1 MTQPVRTRS
10 LAIVGV
16 VLLLTFIVLFA
27 VGLVPR
33 LRQKHALAA
42 SAKSVRE
49 DVPIVYVTQ
58 PKPAVESD
66 LMLAGTTSAFQ
77 DTTIYARTTGYIRKR
92 YVDIGDTVKAGQ
104 LLAEIDSPE
113 IDQQLNQGQAELVQ
127 SRKTLEL
134 QGTAR
139 ELAQVT
145 KGRYEAADSEK
156 AVAKEMVDQSVA
168 AERTASANVAA
179 AEANVDSNVAN
190 VRRLQALTAFERVVA
205 PFAGTITRRN
215 VDTGALITAG
225 SANTNTNSASD
236 TGGLF
241 GIAQLGVLRVFVNVP
256 QVNAPNVKLG
266 MPVKVTVRGRLMDPV
281 TGKVTRTANALDP
294 ATRTLLVE
302 IDLPNKTHEL
312 LPGMFVYVSF
322 RIAPSGTRWR
332 LPATA
337 VVIDADGTRV
347 VTIAQDNKLHYQ
359 PVTLG
364 RDFGGSIDIQAGLNG
379 DEKIVAQ
386 PRVSMHEG
394 DVVQPKAVAAPR
406 AGGS

>member
-1 MTQPVRTRS
+1 MTEPVRKRG
-10 LAIVGV
+10 LVIVGV
-16 VLLLTFIVLFA
+16 VIVLTFIVLFA
-27 VGLVPR
+27 VGLLPR
-33 LRQKHALAA
+33 LRQGEALAA

-49 DVPIVYVTQ
+49 SVPVVYVTQ
-58 PKPAVESD
+58 PKPAVEGD
-66 LMLAGTTSAFQ
+66 LMLAATTSAFQ
-77 DTTIYARTTGYIRKR
+77 DTTIYARTSGYIRKR

-113 IDQQLNQGQAELVQ
+113 IDQQLNQAVAELASSRQTVQ
-127 SRKTLEL
+127 L

-139 ELAQVT
+139 ELARVT

-179 AEANVDSNVAN
+179 AEANVESNVAN
-190 VRRLQALTAFERVVA
+190 VKRLQAMTAFERVLA

-225 SANTNTNSASD
+225 SATSNTSSVSDAS
-236 TGGLF
+236 GLF
-241 GIAQLGVLRVFVNVP
+241 GIAQLDVLRVFVSVP
-256 QVNAPNVKLG
+256 QVNAPNVTLG
-266 MPVKVTVRGRLMDPV
+266 MPVKVTVRGRLMEPV
-281 TGKVTRTANALDP
+281 TGTVTRTASALDP
-294 ATRTLLVE
+294 TTRTLLVE
-302 IDLPNKTHEL
+302 VDLPNKAHEL

-347 VTIAQDNKLHYQ
+347 VTIADGNKLHFQ

-364 RDFGGSIDIQAGLNG
+364 RDFGGSIDIQAGLTG
-379 DEKIVAQ
+379 QEQVVAQ

-394 DVVQPKAVAAPR
+394 QTVQPKAAAPAR